1 MTEKTVEEVG
11 KWVAEELKLPEY
23 TAAFTDNHIDGA
35 HLTVLDKEDLEDM
48 GIKSVGHRL
57 KILQS
62 IKSIKQVSAIADR
75 NKVILRFTE
84 HCEYGWYAVSSAVT
98 RCVHGRANSVDTPH
112 FQHTLRKKT
121 NAHTSCCLD
130 TTLSP

>member
-23 TAAFTDNHIDGA
+23 TSAFTDNHIDGA

-84 HCEYGWYAVSSAVT
+84 HCEY
-98 RCVHGRANSVDTPH
+98 N
-112 FQHTLRKKT
+112 
-121 NAHTSCCLD
+121 
-130 TTLSP
+130 

>member
-1 MTEKTVEEVG
+1 MALLTGTHMHPYSPRCATLVRHTLVSAPPFTQMTEKTVEEVG

-84 HCEYGWYAVSSAVT
+84 HCEY
-98 RCVHGRANSVDTPH
+98 D
-112 FQHTLRKKT
+112 
-121 NAHTSCCLD
+121 
-130 TTLSP
+130 